1 MAALAS
7 PLESLASLHGW
18 LARCILPC
26 LLCIFL
32 APQDKDQLTVKI
44 WIYYCVEYSVSLVYM
59 YVFMLTSYYFDH
71 YSYSSGSN
79 LKLGSIMTLTFSSYC
94 GCLGFSGSL

>member
-1 MAALAS
+1 MLN
-7 PLESLASLHGW
+7 
-18 LARCILPC
+18 I
-26 LLCIFL
+26 
-32 APQDKDQLTVKI
+32 
-44 WIYYCVEYSVSLVYM
+44 VSLVYV